1 MLYVANFS
9 YSNYDDEFENACL
22 MPAVV
27 DAPDY
32 DTATERFR
40 ALLEKLH
47 DESPLLE
54 GAESI
59 YLDSIVE
66 LSEAPTEP
74 VLIQWQKLVASDEG
88 LYADTVLIQWQKL
101 VASDEGLYADTVPLP
116 GSDEIARVCNLPE
129 DEVDDEGDEDDED
142 DEDYEDEDEDA
153 EDFEDDEELEPE
165 DLADAITQALDF
177 LFGDDLVDV
186 AGDALDADEEPF
198 ITF

>member
-32 DTATERFR
+32 DTATERFA
-40 ALLEKLH
+40 ALLQKLH

-88 LYADTVLIQWQKL
+88 LYADTV
-101 VASDEGLYADTVPLP
+101 PLP
-116 GSDEIARVCNLPE
+116 GGDEIARVCNLPE
-129 DEVDDEGDEDDED
+129 DEVDDEGDEDAEGERVPLV

-153 EDFEDDEELEPE
+153 EGFDGDEELEPE

>member
-88 LYADTVLIQWQKL
+88 LYADTV
-101 VASDEGLYADTVPLP
+101 PLP
-116 GSDEIARVCNLPE
+116 GGDEIARVCNLPE
-129 DEVDDEGDEDDED
+129 DDVDDEGDEGERVSLVDED
-142 DEDYEDEDEDA
+142 YEDEDEDYEDEDEDA
-153 EDFEDDEELEPE
+153 EGFDGDEELEPE

>member
-88 LYADTVLIQWQKL
+88 LYADTV
-101 VASDEGLYADTVPLP
+101 PLP
-116 GSDEIARVCNLPE
+116 GGDEIARVCNLPE
-129 DEVDDEGDEDDED
+129 DEVDDEGDEDDEGERVSLV

-153 EDFEDDEELEPE
+153 EGFDGDEELEPE

-198 ITF
+198 ITFWGVSG

>member
-66 LSEAPTEP
+66 LSEAPTVP
-74 VLIQWQKLVASDEG
+74 
-88 LYADTVLIQWQKL
+88 VLIQWQKL

-129 DEVDDEGDEDDED
+129 DEVDDEGDEDAEGERVSLV

-153 EDFEDDEELEPE
+153 EGFDGDEELEPE

-198 ITF
+198 ITFWGVSG

>member
-88 LYADTVLIQWQKL
+88 LYADTV
-101 VASDEGLYADTVPLP
+101 PLP
-116 GSDEIARVCNLPE
+116 GGDEIARVCNLPE
-129 DEVDDEGDEDDED
+129 NDVDDEGDEDDEGFD
-142 DEDYEDEDEDA
+142 G
-153 EDFEDDEELEPE
+153 DEELEPE